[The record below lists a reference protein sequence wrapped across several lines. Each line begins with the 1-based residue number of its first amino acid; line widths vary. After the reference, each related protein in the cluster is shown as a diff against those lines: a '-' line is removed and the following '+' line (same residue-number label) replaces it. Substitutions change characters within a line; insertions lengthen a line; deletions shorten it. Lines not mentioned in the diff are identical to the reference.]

1 MKIKITLLLV
11 LALSLNAL
19 AQSPEAMA
27 KYYFIEAQS
36 AYGNGDNN
44 TALTNLQSCV
54 EALTKTNSKI
64 EALYTYIY
72 FNKKDFIKAKSHLTS
87 YFDIASE
94 DHSDYMKMISLQ
106 KEVTNKAKESEQK
119 EIERIQKELEQKK
132 IEKLAKEN
140 EDRKQEKLNTLLE
153 GSRETTEILF
163 NYKKYYLV
171 NYLSNAYTLFS
182 NSGEVLIEKRKQP
195 ISYLGD
201 GYFEILGKSFTKGTN
216 PQRTSIIYDL
226 KKNQRTK
233 LLTLVGYPK
242 FNCIILYDKELQ
254 KEGFLHSSTLVLPSY
269 DKILSIESI
278 YGFLLHVQNNNFQGI
293 IGSNGAIIV
302 PIKYATISLTGL
314 KGLVKTAEY
323 WCRTVE
329 DYKIAHKY
337 NYKGQYLGKYKMHKN
352 GNYIKKLEN

>member
-1 MKIKITLLLV
+1 MKIKITLLLII
-11 LALSLNAL
+11 STCFNAM
-19 AQSPEAMA
+19 AQSPEATA
-27 KYYFIEAQS
+27 KYHFIEAQN

-44 TALTNLQSCV
+44 AALTNLQSCV
-54 EALTKTNSKI
+54 ETLTKTNSKI

-72 FNKKDFIKAKSHLTS
+72 LNKKEYLKAEKHITV
-87 YFDIASE
+87 YFEIAKE
-94 DHSDYMKMISLQ
+94 DHSDYMKMISLL

-119 EIERIQKELEQKK
+119 EIERIQKELEQKQ

-163 NYKKYYLV
+163 NHKKYYLV

-182 NSGEVLIEKRKQP
+182 NSSEVLIEKRKQP

-201 GYFEILGKSFTKGTN
+201 GYFEIFVRSLTTGAN

-233 LLTLVGYPK
+233 PLTVVGYPK
-242 FNCIILYDKELQ
+242 YNCIILYDDELQ
-254 KEGFLHSSTLVLPSY
+254 KQGFLYSSTLVLPRY
-269 DKILSIESI
+269 DNILNIGERIS
-278 YGFLLHVQNNNFQGI
+278 GFLLHVQNNNFQGI

-302 PIKYATISLTGL
+302 PIKYATIDL
-314 KGLVKTAEY
+314 KGPVKTTEY